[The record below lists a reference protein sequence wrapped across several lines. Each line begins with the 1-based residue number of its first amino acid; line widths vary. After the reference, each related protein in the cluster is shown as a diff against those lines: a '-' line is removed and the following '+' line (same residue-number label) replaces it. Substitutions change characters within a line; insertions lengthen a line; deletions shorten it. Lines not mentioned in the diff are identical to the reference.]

1 MKIELVDRP
10 FEILS
15 LNREAGSFVGLASV
29 FGSLVEAWIPTVF
42 APGAFAKT
50 IRENSRR
57 FRILYQHDVNEPLAR
72 PGLKRN
78 ASDILE
84 ESERGLVV
92 GAKISETARG
102 RDVITLLKDGVL
114 DEMSVGWD
122 PVKDEKLPISQVIA
136 AGLLLSP
143 EQYASWRPTELVR
156 VVREARLWEASIVT
170 WGADPMTVIEAA
182 ARNYSRRVD
191 PSTVRAQ
198 NAKRLAQLTEA
209 KRASAAWGRQ

>member
-1 MKIELVDRP
+1 MQVELIDRP

-29 FGSLVEAWIPTVF
+29 FGSLVEAWQPTVF
-42 APGAFAKT
+42 APGAFAKS
-50 IRENSRR
+50 IRENGRR
-57 FRILYQHDVNEPLAR
+57 FRVLYQHDGLEPLAR

-78 ASDILE
+78 PSDVLE

-92 GAKISETARG
+92 GAKISQTARG

-122 PVKDEKLPISQVIA
+122 PIKTEQMSLDKVIA
-136 AGLLLSP
+136 AGLLLNP
-143 EQYASWRPTELVR
+143 EQYANMRPTELIR

-182 ARNYSRRVD
+182 ARNYSRRMD
-191 PSTVRAQ
+191 PATVRSQ
-198 NAKRLAQLTEA
+198 NAKREIQLAEA
-209 KRASAAWGRQ
+209 KRAAAGWGRS